1 MAKIKKI
8 SYGDIL
14 HIKKLISVVCNDTV
28 MSYRRLFFLSVPITY
43 IQNYIYD
50 VRLRLFPETYVV
62 SDNFKNLK
70 GLITVKPQYGNPY
83 KWQIKRLF
91 FAKNAYEEG
100 KQLIEY
106 IIAKFG
112 ARAVDTFY
120 VSIDDNQSELID
132 LFVKGCGF
140 RYCSSESLWAVSN
153 LNFSLADIDESL
165 FRPFKNSD
173 NKQAA
178 DLFNENLI
186 THYKYSLSKDKN
198 EFNDTIIPGINS
210 ELIFKYVMEDKT
222 TNNLKALIEIKTTDN
237 KNYFLDSIIPTNQME
252 LLPLILT
259 FAVKKISKRNKSFK
273 LYIKNRKYLQG
284 GEMLENFFRDNR
296 FELLQNNAILVRDF
310 FKCIKEENNSF
321 NSAIAFSGFE
331 I

>member
-8 SYGDIL
+8 SYSDIL
-14 HIKKLISVVCNDTV
+14 HVKKLISVVLSDNV
-28 MSYRRLFFLSVPITY
+28 MSYRRLFFLSVPVTY
-43 IQNYIYD
+43 IQNFIYD

-70 GLITVKPQYGNPY
+70 GVITVKPQYGNPY

-120 VSIDDNQSELID
+120 VSIDDNQTELID

-140 RYCSSESLWAVSN
+140 RYCSSESLWMVSN
-153 LNFSLADIDESL
+153 LNFISDNIDESL

-173 NKQAA
+173 NKNSA
-178 DLFNENLI
+178 DLFNDTLI

-198 EFNDTIIPGINS
+198 EFNDTFIQGFNS
-210 ELIFKYVMEDKT
+210 ETVFKYVMEDKDSH
-222 TNNLKALIEIKTTDN
+222 NFKAFIEIKTIDN
-237 KNYFLDSIIPTNQME
+237 KNYFLDTVIPTQNIE
-252 LLPLILT
+252 LLNVILSY
-259 FAVKKISKRNKSFK
+259 AVKKISKRNKNFK
-273 LYIKNRKYLQG
+273 LYIKNRKYLQT
-284 GEMLENFFRDNR
+284 GEALEKFFRENR
-296 FELLQNNAILVRDF
+296 FEQLQNNAILVRDF

-321 NSAIAFSGFE
+321 NNAIVFSGFE